1 MHSPQSP
8 CGVNDVRDDEG
19 AGEEVMQ
26 RLLDTVCSLE
36 RSCHVSQLSLE
47 KENNMLREAL
57 QVQAVILFCLILF
70 YFVLF

>member
-19 AGEEVMQ
+19 AGQEVMQ
-26 RLLDTVCSLE
+26 RLLETVCSLE
-36 RSCHVSQLSLE
+36 RSCHVSQMSLE

-57 QVQAVILFCLILF
+57 QVDVLFC
-70 YFVLF
+70 FVLS